1 MNRNHPPSKPDLEIL
16 SEPVAARLLERASEL
31 DVAHRAGS
39 AVVDL
44 RAAATEAGISAS
56 AFDAALVELHDS
68 RKAPLPFAGAS
79 TRRRSRMWALI
90 GAVAALAALGAI
102 AILRAPAPV
111 SVVAVPAVPM
121 VEEAIQLRCL
131 SPGEAAQLIRP
142 LLQLRSNTVVYSP
155 ANAPRLITIRAT
167 VAQMQSVRS
176 LLETY
181 EGVGSP
187 TCATQTDK
195 TP

>member
-1 MNRNHPPSKPDLEIL
+1 MQNRPSSRPDSEIL
-16 SEPVAARLLERASEL
+16 SAPIAARLLERASEL

-39 AVVDL
+39 AVVEL
-44 RAAATEAGISAS
+44 RAAAAEAGISAS
-56 AFDAALVELHDS
+56 AFDAALVELRDS
-68 RKAPLPFAGAS
+68 RKASLPDAGVR

-90 GAVAALAALGAI
+90 GAVAALIAVGTIARSRGPSPVGEVTGPGAGF
-102 AILRAPAPV
+102 
-111 SVVAVPAVPM
+111 

-131 SPGEAAQLIRP
+131 SPGDAAELIRP
-142 LLQLRSNTVVYSP
+142 LLPHRSNSVVYSP

-176 LLETY
+176 LLEKH

>member
-1 MNRNHPPSKPDLEIL
+1 MNNRPPSRPDSEIL

-44 RAAATEAGISAS
+44 RAAAAEAGISAS

-68 RKAPLPFAGAS
+68 QKTPLPFAGAS
-79 TRRRSRMWALI
+79 TRRRSRTWALI
-90 GAVAALAALGAI
+90 GAVAALIALYAI
-102 AILRAPAPV
+102 ARSRAPTPV
-111 SVVAVPAVPM
+111 SDVAVPGVPI

-131 SPGEAAQLIRP
+131 SPGEAAELIRP

-155 ANAPRLITIRAT
+155 ANAPRLIVIRAT
-167 VAQMQSVRS
+167 VAQMRSVRS
-176 LLETY
+176 LLEKH

-187 TCATQTDK
+187 TCATRTDK